1 MEHEDQTALLY
12 ALEERAPPRY
22 IEVVNLLLEA
32 PGIDVNKETEHGNN
46 ALHFAAVGGHMEAV
60 KKLLDF
66 HGMDLNARGY
76 KERTPEAYAR
86 WGGQD
91 EVADLL
97 KKRSG

>member
-1 MEHEDQTALLY
+1 
-12 ALEERAPPRY
+12 
-22 IEVVNLLLEA
+22 
-32 PGIDVNKETEHGNN
+32 
-46 ALHFAAVGGHMEAV
+46 MEAV

>member
-46 ALHFAAVGGHMEAV
+46 ALHFAAVGGHVEAV
-60 KKLLDF
+60 QKLLDF
-66 HGMDLNARGY
+66 HGMDVNARGY
-76 KERTPEAYAR
+76 KGRTPEAYAR